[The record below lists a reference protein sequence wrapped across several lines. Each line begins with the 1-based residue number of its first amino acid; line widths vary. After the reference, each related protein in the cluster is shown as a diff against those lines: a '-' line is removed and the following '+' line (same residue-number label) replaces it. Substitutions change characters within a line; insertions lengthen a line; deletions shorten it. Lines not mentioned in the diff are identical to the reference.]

1 MKSLNLKT
9 SILALSCFALTT
21 IDSFAQQG
29 HVTINQ
35 DQKISQLLNLKKEMN
50 SNEIHYKIQIYNG
63 NRADAYEAQ
72 TEFRSSFSDWQ
83 SEIKYE
89 SPNFKIWVG
98 NFRTRLEADRAIKR
112 IKKKFPSA
120 FIFKPKKKTN

>member
-1 MKSLNLKT
+1 MNILNLKI
-9 SILALSCFALTT
+9 SLLAFFCFALAT
-21 IDSFAQQG
+21 SSCFAQQG

-50 SNEIHYKIQIYNG
+50 SNEVHYKIQIYNG

-72 TEFRSSFSDWQ
+72 TEFKTSFSDWR

-120 FIFKPKKKTN
+120 FIFKPKKKKN

>member
-1 MKSLNLKT
+1 MNVKI
-9 SILALSCFALTT
+9 SILVFSCFTLATT
-21 IDSFAQQG
+21 HCPAQQG
-29 HVTINQ
+29 NVIINQ

-50 SNEIHYKIQIYNG
+50 SNEAHYKIQIYNG
-63 NRADAYEAQ
+63 NRADAYKTQ
-72 TEFRSSFSDWQ
+72 TEFKSFFGDWQ

-89 SPNFKIWVG
+89 SPNFKVWVG

-120 FIFKPKKKTN
+120 FPFKPKK